1 MKGPSF
7 FLLAKL
13 TLIVAAVSNSLPI
26 NAAMQIPTTAAFYY
40 ANNPPFVAM
49 SGIDIV
55 VVEPDHVSA
64 PREAVRLSKS
74 QRQNLFAY
82 VSIGEVN
89 ASRPYY
95 SDVPKEVIRKENAA
109 WGSWVVDQNSAA
121 WREFFLNT
129 IIEPLWEKGWR
140 GFFLDTLD
148 SYQSFSNSDDERRL
162 QTTALVETIKEL
174 KKRYPKAQLILNRGF
189 ELLPDVLE
197 FTYAIAAESLYKTF
211 DAEKK
216 QYGNV
221 SEKDRA
227 WLISQLSK
235 VHTEY
240 RLPVIVIDYVNP
252 LMPEACRE
260 VRETAARIRVDGFIP
275 WVTDG
280 AISTLIQL
288 RCRS

>member
-7 FLLAKL
+7 FLLYKL
-13 TLIVAAVSNSLPI
+13 ALIVAAVSNSLPT
-26 NAAMQIPTTAAFYY
+26 NAAMQAPTSAAFYY
-40 ANNPPFVAM
+40 AKNPPLVAM

-55 VVEPDHVSA
+55 VVEPDHVFAS
-64 PREAVRLSKS
+64 RDVIRQSKS
-74 QRQNLFAY
+74 HRQNLFAY

-109 WGSWVVDQNSAA
+109 WGSWVIDQNSVA

-129 IIEPLWEKGWR
+129 IIEPLWQKGWR

-148 SYQSFSNSDDERRL
+148 SYQSFSNTDDERRL
-162 QTTALVETIKEL
+162 QTTALVETLKEL
-174 KKRYPKAQLILNRGF
+174 KKRHPKAQLILNRGF

-197 FTYAIAAESLYKTF
+197 LTYAIAAESLYKTF

-221 SEKDRA
+221 PEKDRD
-227 WLISQLSK
+227 WLISQLK
-235 VHTEY
+235 RVRTEY

-252 LMPEACRE
+252 LMPEMCRE
-260 VRETAARIRVDGFIP
+260 VRETAARIRTDGFIP

-280 AISTLIQL
+280 AISTLVQL